1 MCFCGGTIL
10 VDPDVLPLP
19 VLTWTAASCNA
30 DVHLPETLLTEI
42 LRLGELAHPPMQQ
55 RWVPAGSVIQY
66 DTTLWSPDALDDL
79 IYLLVELS
87 GAVLD
92 L

>member
-1 MCFCGGTIL
+1 M
-10 VDPDVLPLP
+10 
-19 VLTWTAASCNA
+19 
-30 DVHLPETLLTEI
+30 E
-42 LRLGELAHPPMQQ
+42 Q

-79 IYLLVELS
+79 IYLQVELS